1 FHSYAFDFSVWEIWG
16 ALLHGGR
23 LVVVPFWESRSP
35 EAFYALLRD
44 ERVTVLNQTPS
55 AFLQLLWAEEA
66 VLGGA
71 APDLALR
78 RVIFGGEAL
87 DLSSLAPWFRRHG
100 DEHPLLVN
108 MYGITETTVHVTWRP
123 IRQADLA
130 AGRGSVVGV
139 PIPDLTLHVVDPDL
153 QLQPVGVPGEIVVGG
168 EGVAQAY
175 LGRPELT
182 AQRFVPDPFA
192 LSPASAGARLYR
204 SGDLARRLP
213 DGDLEYLGRID
224 QQVKIR
230 GFRIELGEIEAVL
243 SRHPA
248 VSQVIVLVREDKLV
262 AWYVPVGETS
272 AADLRAAL
280 GRELPD
286 YMIPAWFVPL
296 PSLPLTA
303 NGKVD
308 RKALPAPDAS
318 RPEKEFVAPEGPVQ
332 ERLAGIWSEVLKLER
347 IGARDN
353 FFELGGH
360 SLLATQ
366 VLSRMKKSFGVELAL
381 RTLFDSPTVAGLA
394 EAIIQKELE
403 QADDALLARLLSELE
418 GEPA

>member
-1 FHSYAFDFSVWEIWG
+1 VWEIWG

-23 LVVVPFWESRSP
+23 LVMVPYWESRSP

-55 AFLQLLWAEEA
+55 AFRQLVWAEES

-71 APDLALR
+71 PPALALR
-78 RVIFGGEAL
+78 LVVFGGEAL
-87 DLSSLAPWFRRHG
+87 ELASLAPWFNRHG
-100 DEHPLLVN
+100 DERPLLVN
-108 MYGITETTVHVTWRP
+108 MYGITETTVHVTYRP

-130 AGRGSVVGV
+130 AGRGSVLGV
-139 PIPDLTLHVVDPDL
+139 PIPDLTLHVVDAGLEP
-153 QLQPVGVPGEIVVGG
+153 QPIGVPGEIAVGG
-168 EGVAQAY
+168 EGVALGY

-182 AQRFVPDPFA
+182 AERFVPDPFG
-192 LSPASAGARLYR
+192 PPGARLYR

-224 QQVKIR
+224 HQVKIR

-248 VSQVIVLVREDKLV
+248 LSQVVVVVREDAPGNPQLV
-262 AWYVPVGETS
+262 AYHVPAEGQTVS

-280 GRELPD
+280 KAELPE
-286 YMIPAWFVPL
+286 YMVPSAFVPL
-296 PSLPLTA
+296 SSLPLTA

-308 RKALPAPDAS
+308 RKALPAPDG
-318 RPEKEFVAPEGPVQ
+318 RPDLDREFVPPQGPVQ
-332 ERLAGIWSEVLKLER
+332 ERLAEIWAEVLRLER
-347 IGARDN
+347 VGAHDN

-366 VLSRMKKSFGVELAL
+366 VLSRMRVAFAMDLPL
-381 RTLFDSPTVAGLA
+381 RAIFASPTVAGLA

-403 QADDALLARLLSELE
+403 RADTDLLAKLLSEL
-418 GEPA
+418 